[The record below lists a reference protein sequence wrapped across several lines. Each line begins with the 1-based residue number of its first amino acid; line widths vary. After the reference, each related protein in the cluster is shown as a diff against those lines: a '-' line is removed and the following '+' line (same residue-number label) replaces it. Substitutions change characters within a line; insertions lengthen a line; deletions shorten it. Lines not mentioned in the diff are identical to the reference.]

1 MECIINV
8 SQWPYMQSF
17 VVLTDFGF
25 LIVGLKA
32 TFSQT
37 GVVLTVPIMNTINEC
52 CRSYIQCKLRTPYF
66 PKLCLDIL
74 LLVFLC
80 DIFHYLPVTLY
91 KHGGR
96 LLSTCEI
103 MQTVT

>member
-1 MECIINV
+1 
-8 SQWPYMQSF
+8 MQSF

-25 LIVGLKA
+25 LIAGLKA

-37 GVVLTVPIMNTINEC
+37 GVVLTVTIMNIINKC

-74 LLVFLC
+74 PLVFLH
-80 DIFHYLPVTLY
+80 DIFDYLPVTLH
-91 KHGGR
+91 KHGSR
-96 LLSTCEI
+96 LLSMCVI
-103 MQTVT
+103 VQSVT